1 MLDLSLRPVILHP
14 HVATNTPWPDGFD
27 APIVAH
33 ATPFA
38 EPDAELIQL
47 PSDRGSAA
55 AICAVVEHVCLI
67 DPDAVLVI
75 VLNGQLPAMNKSLIK
90 SIAATLPLVQSGE
103 MVTLGTTSGDGDTL
117 IEMAQGTVASTS
129 AQPIK
134 QIIQG
139 LTPAQVKDALAT
151 QRFQYS
157 AGLMLTTAKTL
168 RGFFGRFAAPMRAA
182 VRRSIK
188 NSRTRQN
195 ITVPGADYANADV
208 MDFETQ
214 LWPLTTG
221 HVVNLPAPPPLPAD
235 AAETAAPSLASAN
248 QNWGTVD
255 VLRSEDGARVRWITL
270 LPDCSTPPRVHRE
283 QTGTLI
289 VVKGAAR
296 AQIDGL
302 PRSLGPNDRM
312 LIPKS
317 HEYSITN
324 VGDEPLCLVEIQVAV
339 PDKRLQLHTV

>member
-27 APIVAH
+27 APIIAH
-33 ATPFA
+33 PTPFA

-75 VLNGQLPAMNKSLIK
+75 LLNGTLPTMNKTLIK
-90 SIAATLPLVQSGE
+90 SIAATLPMVQAGE
-103 MVTLGTTSGDGDTL
+103 IVTLGATKGDGDTL

-134 QIIQG
+134 QIVQG
-139 LTPAQVKDALAT
+139 LTPEQVTAALAT
-151 QRFQYS
+151 QQYQYS
-157 AGLMLTTAKTL
+157 AGLVLTTAKTL
-168 RGFFGRFAAPMRAA
+168 RGFFGRFAAPLRAA

-195 ITVPGADYANADV
+195 ITIPGADYANADEL
-208 MDFETQ
+208 DFETQ
-214 LWPLTTG
+214 LWPLAAG
-221 HVVNLPAPPPLPAD
+221 YVVNLPITPQRPSEDAEPTAPV
-235 AAETAAPSLASAN
+235 LASAN

-255 VLRSEDGARVRWITL
+255 VLRSEEGARVRWITL

-312 LIPKS
+312 LIPKA

-324 VGDEPLCLVEIQVAV
+324 VGEEPLCMVEIQVAV